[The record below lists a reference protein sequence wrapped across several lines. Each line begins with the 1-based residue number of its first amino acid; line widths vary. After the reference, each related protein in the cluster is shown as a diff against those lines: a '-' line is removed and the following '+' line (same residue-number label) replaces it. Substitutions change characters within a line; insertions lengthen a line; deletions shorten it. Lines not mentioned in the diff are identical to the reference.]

1 MDWQNIIRTRKTT
14 FTFENKEVDKAIV
27 DEILQEMH
35 NFMPSKQ
42 NKMPFQISV
51 LDWSNPD
58 LRHWIFQDCHRNEN
72 HTVEQDVG
80 NPQVLAPW
88 LFAFSVRNLSEDE
101 VLDNVEC
108 NSSAYMSKQGNI
120 EIGIA
125 SSFIIYNAQS
135 RGLATGYC
143 GCIRSPDEMGKRLG
157 HQNRINVLLGLGY
170 PELKDEYFDPRINSN
185 RPIPHDHVFHK
196 TRQPKITE
204 YIKWHL

>member
-14 FTFENKEVDKAIV
+14 FTFADNPVDKTIV

-35 NFMPSKQ
+35 TFMPSKQ
-42 NKMPFQISV
+42 NKMPFEISV
-51 LDWSNPD
+51 LDWSNAD
-58 LRHWIFQDCHRNEN
+58 LRHWIFQDCHRNEK
-72 HTVEQDVG
+72 HTVDEDVG

-88 LFAFSVRNLSEDE
+88 LFAFSVRSLSDE
-101 VLDNVEC
+101 EILDNVEC
-108 NSSAYMSKQGNI
+108 KSDAYMSKQGNI

-143 GCIRSPDEMGKRLG
+143 GCIRTPDEMGSRLG
-157 HQNRINVLLGLGY
+157 HQNQINVLLGLGY
-170 PELKDEYFDPRINSN
+170 PELKDEYLDPRINAH
-185 RPIPHDHVFHK
+185 RPVPHDPVFHK
-196 TRQPKITE
+196 ARQPKIDE